1 MNLSTASD
9 AELQDMLVAKQP
21 KQTDLS
27 LLSDDELKAQLVPA
41 PTASQEVDEG
51 PNWLQKNLGVAGG
64 VGLGTVGSVAGGV
77 FGGPPGAVI
86 GGIAGGALG
95 DFMGTAYSE
104 LVYKETEDLDAYSK
118 AVENAMWS
126 AGLDIATLGI
136 LSKVKPLYYA
146 AKHKLGQSAEQTA
159 IEIIE
164 GAYGAGSRESLQA
177 TQQILESGGATLL
190 PSQIRT
196 SGLDNFRESVASAGL
211 ISRSTMNE
219 NLQAVNRVIKEEL
232 GVLINRNAQ
241 GMDASPSEMGDAFF
255 TLINAGQDALQ
266 ASYLKS
272 LDEVKAGLGAAN
284 TGLYSAL
291 GPRVSASSFL
301 KPLDKYIRNKK
312 GVAVDEL
319 SPESLKFVEDQL
331 GRLRELPNGTFPVS
345 ELITLDRSFTQRVTA
360 KFGPGGAEKNSVVQA
375 ELAGVAT
382 ELREAIYNTMLK
394 VNPEAAESY
403 RVLKTTYGEG
413 VTALFPVINKNYIKS
428 ANGGS
433 YVGLGNLAAKA
444 TNINQIKALRTSLHT
459 AFKEASKDANANLPF
474 ESVKQI
480 DELFKR
486 GFLSSKVSSVLNEK
500 SLASDLKTVAKSLD
514 IPAEAQKYKY
524 MLGTDYPRFKQLMN
538 AVLETTE
545 SASGDFGQL
554 MLRSAESGGIRNI
567 AGHLTTLVAGGGA
580 AAAGFVSTGPIVTAG
595 VAALFV
601 PQIFANI
608 VTNAKYANRLLML
621 TKQKSGA
628 TDTVNIAVQLLVSDV
643 INNMVDSEKDEMIK
657 YLSVVAKEQMQEENA
672 SE

>member
-1 MNLSTASD
+1 MNLSTASN
-9 AELQDMLVAKQP
+9 AELQAMLVAKQP

-27 LLSDDELKAQLVPA
+27 LLRDDELKAQLTPA

-51 PNWLQKNLGVAGG
+51 PNWLQENLGVAGG
-64 VGLGTVGSVAGGV
+64 VGLGTVGSVAGGI

-146 AKHKLGQSAEQTA
+146 AKHKLGQSAEQT
-159 IEIIE
+159 
-164 GAYGAGSRESLQA
+164 ESLQA

-196 SGLDNFRESVASAGL
+196 SGLDNFIESVASAGL
-211 ISRSTMNE
+211 VSRSTMNE
-219 NLQAVNRVIKEEL
+219 NLQAVNKVIKEEL

-272 LDEVKAGLGAAN
+272 LDEVKAGLGAAS

-375 ELAGVAT
+375 ELAVVAT

-403 RVLKTTYGEG
+403 KVLKTTYGEG

-444 TNINQIKALRTSLHT
+444 TNINQIKALRTGLHA

-567 AGHLTTLVAGGGA
+567 AGQLTTLVAGGGA
-580 AAAGFVSTGPIVTAG
+580 VAAGFVSTGPIVTAG

-628 TDTVNIAVQLLVSDV
+628 IDTVNIAVQLLVSDV